1 MSDQRLSAIARQLRT
16 LLLELRSILL
26 EEGDVQWVRSIE
38 GCLAGLPEAPEAL
51 PESEVRKRLSDVSR
65 SYRAMVQ
72 PKHSFSEYFIWR
84 EAVEERISANRELD
98 KIRDAIWVIV
108 EEFGFAWAD
117 R

>member
-1 MSDQRLSAIARQLRT
+1 
-16 LLLELRSILL
+16 
-26 EEGDVQWVRSIE
+26 
-38 GCLAGLPEAPEAL
+38 
-51 PESEVRKRLSDVSR
+51 
-65 SYRAMVQ
+65 MVQ